1 MRASSSPLDG
11 RPSEPAGPS
20 SSAIR
25 SRSGAARPAPLPE
38 RGDHVL
44 DRSATVLVA
53 GSTGLVGSAVLRHLR
68 ARGFTSVVGTHSA
81 DLDLT
86 DGPATLDYLTSLRPA
101 VVIDAAARVG
111 GIAANDAEPVEFLND
126 NLTIQTNLF
135 TAAHAAD
142 VDRLL
147 FLGSSCIYPKHSP
160 QPIPESALL
169 TGPLEETNDA
179 YAIAKI
185 AGVVAVRSYR
195 RQYGRRWISA
205 MPTNVYGPGDNFHPT
220 RSHVLPALARRFHE
234 AVRDGA
240 EEVVV
245 WGTGTPRREFIHADD
260 LAAACLHLLDHYDD
274 PSPVNIGVGE
284 ELTIADLAALVAG
297 AAGFTGRITWD
308 TSRPDGTPRKLLDV
322 SRLRATGWKPR
333 IELADGV
340 RSTMRWYADHAAGP
354 DAGARPE
361 GP

>member
-1 MRASSSPLDG
+1 MHAP
-11 RPSEPAGPS
+11 
-20 SSAIR
+20 
-25 SRSGAARPAPLPE
+25 ARPATP
-38 RGDHVL
+38 L
-44 DRSATVLVA
+44 DRAATVLVA
-53 GSTGLVGSAVLRHLR
+53 GSTGLVGSAVLRHLH
-68 ARGFTSVVGTHSA
+68 ARGFTRAVGIHSA

-86 DGPATLDYLTSLRPA
+86 DRRATLDYLTALRPA
-101 VVIDAAARVG
+101 AVIDAAARVG

-185 AGVVAVRSYR
+185 AGVTAVRSYR

-220 RSHVLPALARRFHE
+220 RSHVLPALIRRFHE
-234 AVRDGA
+234 AVATGA
-240 EEVVV
+240 GEVTV
-245 WGTGTPRREFIHADD
+245 WGSGTPRREFVHVDD
-260 LAAACLHLLDHYDD
+260 LAAACLHLLDHYDE

-284 ELTIADLAALVAG
+284 DLTIADLVALVAR
-297 AAGFTGRITWD
+297 ATGFTGRTTWD
-308 TSRPDGTPRKLLDV
+308 ASRPDGTPRKLLDV

-333 IELADGV
+333 IDLAEGV
-340 RSTMRWYADHAAGP
+340 RDTVDWYARHRA
-354 DAGARPE
+354 
-361 GP
+361 

>member
-1 MRASSSPLDG
+1 MPTHQ
-11 RPSEPAGPS
+11 PA
-20 SSAIR
+20 
-25 SRSGAARPAPLPE
+25 
-38 RGDHVL
+38 L

-53 GSTGLVGSAVLRHLR
+53 GSSGLVGSAVLRRLE
-68 ARGFTSVVGTHSA
+68 AEGFTSIVGIHSK
-81 DLDLT
+81 DVDLT
-86 DGPATLDYLTSLRPA
+86 DAQATLDRITSIRPA

-126 NLTIQTNLF
+126 NLRIQTNLF

-179 YAIAKI
+179 YAVAKI
-185 AGVVAVRSYR
+185 AGVLAVRSYR
-195 RQYGRRWISA
+195 RQYGRRWIST
-205 MPTNVYGPGDNFHPT
+205 MPTNVYGPGDTFHPT
-220 RSHVLPALARRFHE
+220 RSHVLPALIRRFHE
-234 AVRDGA
+234 AVRSGA

-245 WGTGTPRREFIHADD
+245 WGSGTPRREFIHVDD

-284 ELTIADLAALVAG
+284 DLSIADLAALVAE
-297 AAGFTGRITWD
+297 AVGFTGRITWD
-308 TSRPDGTPRKLLDV
+308 TARPDGTPRKLLDI
-322 SRLRATGWKPR
+322 SRLRATGWEPG
-333 IELADGV
+333 IALPEGL
-340 RSTMRWYADHAAGP
+340 RSTVRWYVDTLAEPSGP
-354 DAGARPE
+354 ADAG
-361 GP
+361 

>member
-1 MRASSSPLDG
+1 MPAASPALD
-11 RPSEPAGPS
+11 P
-20 SSAIR
+20 
-25 SRSGAARPAPLPE
+25 
-38 RGDHVL
+38 
-44 DRSATVLVA
+44 SATVLVA
-53 GSTGLVGSAVLRHLR
+53 GSSGLVGSAVVRRLR
-68 ARGFTSVVGTHSA
+68 AEGFTSVVGIRSS
-81 DLDLT
+81 DVDLT
-86 DGPATLDYLTSLRPA
+86 DARATLDHVTSLRPT

-126 NLTIQTNLF
+126 NLRIQTNLF
-135 TAAHAAD
+135 AAAHAAD

-185 AGVVAVRSYR
+185 AGVIAVKSYR

-220 RSHVLPALARRFHE
+220 RSHVLPALIRRFHE
-234 AVRDGA
+234 AVLSGA

-245 WGTGTPRREFIHADD
+245 WGSGTPRREFIHVDD
-260 LAAACLHLLDHYDD
+260 LAAACLHLLAHYDD

-284 ELTIADLAALVAG
+284 DLTIADLVALVAD
-297 AAGFTGRITWD
+297 ATGFTGRITWD
-308 TSRPDGTPRKLLDV
+308 ASRPDGTPRKLLDV
-322 SRLRATGWKPR
+322 SRLLATGWKPR
-333 IELADGV
+333 IGLAEGV
-340 RSTMRWYADHAAGP
+340 RSTVRWYADTLAGP
-354 DAGARPE
+354 GGRPD
-361 GP
+361 GR